1 MPAAIT
7 ATPFDDLDIEF
18 MGEDFEKETYY
29 PAGDDILVPDDRDA
43 EEAHQGN
50 WEAASGKRR
59 NKKKRGGPGEAD
71 AMSDVDAEVAE
82 ALKTKQRLC
91 PEATNVSAS

>member
-1 MPAAIT
+1 M
-7 ATPFDDLDIEF
+7 
-18 MGEDFEKETYY
+18 
-29 PAGDDILVPDDRDA
+29 PDDRDA

-59 NKKKRGGPGEAD
+59 NKKKRGGPEEAD
-71 AMSDVDAEVAE
+71 AMSDVDAEVVE

-91 PEATNVSAS
+91 PEATNVSASWETGKFQDHFEVILTILEGNAVLLNHHTSM